1 MNPIFE
7 LALKSGQQVLAS
19 LAHNWPFLAVS
30 VVIAAALKLYLKPAS
45 ISAFLN
51 RRRTAGIVGATAAA
65 VVTPL
70 CSCGTTALALGMIAN
85 LMPWAPIVAFIAA
98 SPLTS
103 PEELVYSA
111 GLFGWPFAWTFFA
124 ASIFVGLAAGAVTA
138 VLERRGWLAQQTRIR
153 LEPATVPPTVP
164 VTAPASECGCDRSGP
179 TPPRPS
185 RLRRLASELF
195 VTGRRLVLM
204 FLAFAFVGNFLNG
217 LIPAAWMASLFGEG
231 ATYGVPLAAILGFPV
246 YISTEASLPLVR
258 SMIDAGM
265 SQGAALAFLITGAG
279 TSLGAIAGLLTIARW
294 RVVAVVV
301 GTLWVSAVLF
311 GTAYNV
317 L

>member
-1 MNPIFE
+1 MNPVVE
-7 LALKSGQQVLAS
+7 LALKSVQQVLAS

-30 VVIAAALKLYLKPAS
+30 VVIAAVLKLYLNPAS

-51 RRRTAGIVGATAAA
+51 RRQAAGVVGATVAA
-65 VVTPL
+65 VATPL

-153 LEPATVPPTVP
+153 LEPKP
-164 VTAPASECGCDRSGP
+164 APASECECACDCDQP
-179 TPPRPS
+179 APPQPG
-185 RLRRLASELF
+185 RLRPFAAEVLR
-195 VTGRRLVLM
+195 TGSRLVLV
-204 FLAFAFVGNFLNG
+204 FLGFAFVGYFLNG
-217 LIPAAWMASLFGEG
+217 LIPAAWMAALFGEG
-231 ATYGVPLAAILGFPV
+231 ATYGVPLAAVLGFPV

-311 GTAYNV
+311 GTAYDT

>member
-1 MNPIFE
+1 MNPTVD
-7 LALKSGQQVLAS
+7 LALKSGQQVLTS
-19 LAHNWPFLAVS
+19 LTHNWPFLAVS
-30 VVIAAALKLYLKPAS
+30 VVIAAVLRLHLNPAG

-51 RRRTAGIVGATAAA
+51 RRRAAGVVAATAAA
-65 VVTPL
+65 VATPL
-70 CSCGTTALALGMIAN
+70 CSCGTTALALGMMAN
-85 LMPWAPIVAFIAA
+85 LMPWAPVVAFIAA

-111 GLFGWPFAWTFFA
+111 GLFGWPFAWTFFG

-153 LEPATVPPTVP
+153 LEAATVPATVP
-164 VTAPASECGCDRSGP
+164 ASDCGCACDCSAP
-179 TPPRPS
+179 TPPPPS
-185 RLRRLASELF
+185 RLRLLTTELLG
-195 VTGRRLVLM
+195 TGRRLVLM
-204 FLAFAFVGNFLNG
+204 FVAFAFAGNFLNG
-217 LIPAAWMASLFGEG
+217 LIPAAWMTTLFGEG

-265 SQGAALAFLITGAG
+265 SPGAALAFLITGAG

-294 RVVAVVV
+294 RIVAIVV
-301 GTLWVSAVLF
+301 GTLWASAVLF
-311 GTAYNV
+311 GTAYNA

>member
-1 MNPIFE
+1 MNPIVD
-7 LALKSGQQVLAS
+7 LALTSGQQVLAA
-19 LAHNWPFLAVS
+19 LAHNWPFLALS
-30 VVIAAALKLYLKPAS
+30 VVIAAVLKLYMNPAT

-51 RRRTAGIVGATAAA
+51 RRRTAGVVGATVAA
-65 VVTPL
+65 VATPL

-138 VLERRGWLAQQTRIR
+138 MLERRGWLAQQTRIR
-153 LEPATVPPTVP
+153 LEAAAVPAA
-164 VTAPASECGCDRSGP
+164 APASDCGCACDCAQP
-179 TPPRPS
+179 APPPPR
-185 RLRRLASELF
+185 RLRLLTTELLG
-195 VTGRRLVLM
+195 TGRRLVLM
-204 FLAFAFVGNFLNG
+204 FVAFAFVGYFLNG
-217 LIPAAWMASLFGEG
+217 LIPAAWMAALFGEG
-231 ATYGVPLAAILGFPV
+231 ATYGVPLAAVLGFPV

-294 RVVAVVV
+294 RIVAIVV

-311 GTAYNV
+311 GTVYNV

>member
-1 MNPIFE
+1 MNPVVA

-30 VVIAAALKLYLKPAS
+30 VVIAAVLKLYVNPAT

-51 RRRTAGIVGATAAA
+51 KRRTAGIVGATVAA
-65 VVTPL
+65 VATPL

-153 LEPATVPPTVP
+153 LAAATVPAA
-164 VTAPASECGCDRSGP
+164 APASDCGCACDCP
-179 TPPRPS
+179 QPAPPRPN
-185 RLRRLASELF
+185 RLRLLTTELF
-195 VTGRRLVLM
+195 GTGRRLVLM
-204 FLAFAFVGNFLNG
+204 FLAFAFAGNFLNG
-217 LIPAAWMASLFGEG
+217 LIPATWMAALFGEG
-231 ATYGVPLAAILGFPV
+231 ATYGVPLAAVLGFPV

-279 TSLGAIAGLLTIARW
+279 TSLGALAGLLTIARW
-294 RVVAVVV
+294 RVVAIVV

>member
-1 MNPIFE
+1 MNPIVE
-7 LALKSGQQVLAS
+7 LALTSGQQVLSS
-19 LAHNWPFLAVS
+19 LAHNWLFLAVS
-30 VVIAAALKLYLKPAS
+30 VVIAAVLKLYMNPAS
-45 ISAFLN
+45 ISAFLS
-51 RRRTAGIVGATAAA
+51 RRRTAGVVGATVAA
-65 VVTPL
+65 VATPL

-111 GLFGWPFAWTFFA
+111 GLFGWPFAWTFFS

-138 VLERRGWLAQQTRIR
+138 MLERRGWLAQQTRIR
-153 LEPATVPPTVP
+153 LEPAP
-164 VTAPASECGCDRSGP
+164 VPASACGCACDCPGP
-179 TPPRPS
+179 KPTRAD
-185 RLRRLASELF
+185 RLRPLGAEIVRTGGRLAAMF
-195 VTGRRLVLM
+195 V
-204 FLAFAFVGNFLNG
+204 AFAFVGYFLNG
-217 LIPAAWMASLFGEG
+217 LIPAAWMAALFGEG
-231 ATYGVPLAAILGFPV
+231 VTYGVPLAAVLGFPV

-294 RVVAVVV
+294 RIVAVVV

-311 GTAYNV
+311 GTAFNA

>member
-1 MNPIFE
+1 MNPVVA

-30 VVIAAALKLYLKPAS
+30 VVIAAVLKLYTNPAS

-51 RRRTAGIVGATAAA
+51 RRRTAGVIGATVAA
-65 VVTPL
+65 VATPL
-70 CSCGTTALALGMIAN
+70 CSCGTTALALGMMAN
-85 LMPWAPIVAFIAA
+85 LMPWAPVVAFIAA

-111 GLFGWPFAWTFFA
+111 GLFGWPFAWTFFG

-153 LEPATVPPTVP
+153 LETAAVPA
-164 VTAPASECGCDRSGP
+164 TAPASGCGCACDCPAP
-179 TPPRPS
+179 TPPPPS
-185 RLRRLASELF
+185 RLRLLTAELLG
-195 VTGRRLVLM
+195 TGRRLVLM
-204 FLAFAFVGNFLNG
+204 FVAFAFVGNFLNG
-217 LIPAAWMASLFGEG
+217 LIPAAWMATLFGEG
-231 ATYGVPLAAILGFPV
+231 ATYGVPLAATLGFPV

-294 RVVAVVV
+294 RIVAVVV

-311 GTAYNV
+311 GTVYNV

>member
-1 MNPIFE
+1 MNPVVA

-30 VVIAAALKLYLKPAS
+30 VVIAAVLKLYVNPAT

-51 RRRTAGIVGATAAA
+51 KRRTAGIVGATVAA
-65 VVTPL
+65 VATPL

-153 LEPATVPPTVP
+153 LAAATVPAA
-164 VTAPASECGCDRSGP
+164 APASDCGCACDCP
-179 TPPRPS
+179 QPAPPRPN
-185 RLRRLASELF
+185 RLRLLTTELF
-195 VTGRRLVLM
+195 GTGRRLVLM
-204 FLAFAFVGNFLNG
+204 FLAFAFAGNFLNG
-217 LIPAAWMASLFGEG
+217 LIPATWMAALFGEG
-231 ATYGVPLAAILGFPV
+231 ATYGVPLAAVLGFPV

-294 RVVAVVV
+294 RVVAIVV

>member
-1 MNPIFE
+1 MNPVVA

-30 VVIAAALKLYLKPAS
+30 VVIAAVLKLYVNPAT

-51 RRRTAGIVGATAAA
+51 KRRTAGIVGATVAA
-65 VVTPL
+65 VATPL

-138 VLERRGWLAQQTRIR
+138 VLERRGWLAQQTRMR
-153 LEPATVPPTVP
+153 LAAATVPAA
-164 VTAPASECGCDRSGP
+164 APASDCGCACDCP
-179 TPPRPS
+179 QPAPPRPN
-185 RLRRLASELF
+185 RLRLLTTELF
-195 VTGRRLVLM
+195 GTGRRLVLM
-204 FLAFAFVGNFLNG
+204 FLAFAFAGNFLNG
-217 LIPAAWMASLFGEG
+217 LIPATWMAALFGEG
-231 ATYGVPLAAILGFPV
+231 ATYGVPLAAVLGFPV

-294 RVVAVVV
+294 RVVAIVV

>member
-1 MNPIFE
+1 MNPIVE

-19 LAHNWPFLAVS
+19 LVHNWPFLAVS
-30 VVIAAALKLYLKPAS
+30 VVIAAVLKLYMNPAS
-45 ISAFLN
+45 VSAFLN
-51 RRRTAGIVGATAAA
+51 RRRTAGVVGATVVA
-65 VVTPL
+65 VATPL

-111 GLFGWPFAWTFFA
+111 GLFGWPFAWAFFG

-138 VLERRGWLAQQTRIR
+138 VLEGRGWLAQQTRIR
-153 LEPATVPPTVP
+153 LEAAAVPATVS
-164 VTAPASECGCDRSGP
+164 AAGCGCACDCPEPKP
-179 TPPRPS
+179 TRAN
-185 RLRRLASELF
+185 RLRPLAAEI
-195 VTGRRLVLM
+195 VRTGGRLVAM

-217 LIPAAWMASLFGEG
+217 LIPAAWMAALFGEG
-231 ATYGVPLAAILGFPV
+231 VTYGVPLAAVLGFPV

-294 RVVAVVV
+294 RIVAVVV
-301 GTLWVSAVLF
+301 GTLWVGAVLF
-311 GTAYNV
+311 GTAFNV

>member
-1 MNPIFE
+1 MNPIVE
-7 LALKSGQQVLAS
+7 LAVKSGQQVLSS

-30 VVIAAALKLYLKPAS
+30 VVIAAVLKLYMNPAS

-51 RRRTAGIVGATAAA
+51 RRRTAGIVGATVAA
-65 VVTPL
+65 VATPL

-85 LMPWAPIVAFIAA
+85 LLPWAPIVAFIAA

-111 GLFGWPFAWTFFA
+111 GLFGWPFAWTFFG
-124 ASIFVGLAAGAVTA
+124 ASVFVGLAAGAVTA

-153 LEPATVPPTVP
+153 LEAAAVPAP
-164 VTAPASECGCDRSGP
+164 APASECRCACDCVAPKP
-179 TPPRPS
+179 TRVD
-185 RLRRLASELF
+185 RLRKFAAEIAR
-195 VTGRRLVLM
+195 TGGRLVLM
-204 FLAFAFVGNFLNG
+204 FLGFAFVGYFLNG
-217 LIPAAWMASLFGEG
+217 LVPAAWMASLFGKG
-231 ATYGVPLAAILGFPV
+231 ATYGVPLAAVLGFPV

-265 SQGAALAFLITGAG
+265 SHGAALAFLITGAG